1 MFFKEDITEKEI
13 EVLARVL
20 TGVIRNEVLEDLHA
34 DEGGNYIPQEIMG
47 ETKDKIRNSLY
58 NHFTA
63 MNKVK
68 DSKPF
73 LDAWDKMID
82 NLHENNR
89 EVYPIKLDEK
99 KVAFRSAI
107 YAVDMESLEKL
118 GL

>member
-13 EVLARVL
+13 EILARTL
-20 TGVIRNEVLEDLHA
+20 TEVIRNEVLEELHA
-34 DEGGNYIPQEIMG
+34 NKGGSYIPQEIMG

-58 NHFTA
+58 THFTA

-73 LDAWDKMID
+73 LDAVDAAYGHTELW
-82 NLHENNR
+82 
-89 EVYPIKLDEK
+89 PIELNESR
-99 KVAFRSAI
+99 VSMFTTI
-107 YAVDMESLEKL
+107 YAADMVSLNKM

>member
-20 TGVIRNEVLEDLHA
+20 TEIIRNEVLEKLHA
-34 DEGGNYIPQEIMG
+34 DEGGNYIPQKIMG

-58 NHFTA
+58 THFTA

-68 DSKPF
+68 DVEPF
-73 LDAWDKMID
+73 LDAID
-82 NLHENNR
+82 AAWGHTEPW
-89 EVYPIKLDEK
+89 PIELNERH
-99 KVAFRSAI
+99 VSMFAAI
-107 YAVDMESLEKL
+107 YASDMASLHKL